1 MKPTAVKNPAV
12 TKPDAMTKLIAAS
25 LRGARAD
32 AVKIARMHRTPI
44 VYLSQGK
51 VVSERP

>member
-1 MKPTAVKNPAV
+1 MKTTATKRPPAA
-12 TKPDAMTKLIAAS
+12 KPDAMTKLITAS

-32 AVKIARMHRTPI
+32 AVRLARMHRPPI

>member
-1 MKPTAVKNPAV
+1 MKTTS
-12 TKPDAMTKLIAAS
+12 TKPPATAKTDAMTKLITAS

-32 AVKIARMHRTPI
+32 AVKTARMHRTPI